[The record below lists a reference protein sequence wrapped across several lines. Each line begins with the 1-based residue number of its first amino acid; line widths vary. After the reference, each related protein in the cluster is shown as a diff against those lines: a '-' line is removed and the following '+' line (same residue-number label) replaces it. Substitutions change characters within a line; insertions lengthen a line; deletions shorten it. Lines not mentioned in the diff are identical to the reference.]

1 MEQPGIGRIA
11 LFKLSETEDRPFL
24 ITKVWS
30 ELTVNGIVFLDGWND
45 SAIGGTP
52 ATGGT
57 LWKTSVPRGPG
68 ISQWRFWNDEKPE
81 AT

>member
-1 MEQPGIGRIA
+1 MEQPGIGRIV

-57 LWKTSVPRGPG
+57 LWKTSAPRGPG